1 MKNQF
6 RTLCIENDILHIL
19 KRQSHQFGII
29 LVVVGDKILLLRC
42 TFGIEIIATFREYD
56 CYRIIACMGSGYLFQ
71 SLRHQRGSIIFLV
84 GSQAK
89 VRQVILILCLGAGTE
104 HGQTAKNTNKSPR
117 VFHIIHFLNI
127 NPTNIRIL
135 CNFVAPHN
143 TYLCIRKINKT

>member
-6 RTLCIENDILHIL
+6 RTLCIENDIPHIL
-19 KRQSHQFGII
+19 KRQSHQFRII

-56 CYRIIACMGSGYLFQ
+56 CYRIIACMGYGYLFQ

-104 HGQTAKNTNKSPR
+104 HGQTA
-117 VFHIIHFLNI
+117 
-127 NPTNIRIL
+127 
-135 CNFVAPHN
+135 
-143 TYLCIRKINKT
+143 